1 MFISDETEG
10 RSNPV
15 SHLTETNECHSPVRS
30 NRHFSEVKQLLIGA
44 PAHVR
49 LQGSDRVNVTTTTS
63 VHAALR
69 FNIVKAI
76 NGADRKSR
84 FCPLLFNIL

>member
-1 MFISDETEG
+1 MRQKVDLIQYPIWQKPTSATAQYGQTDISLKQ
-10 RSNPV
+10 SNCW
-15 SHLTETNECHSPVRS
+15 L
-30 NRHFSEVKQLLIGA
+30 GA

-49 LQGSDRVNVTTTTS
+49 LQGWDRVNVTATTS